1 MRMKNW
7 YMLTLVG
14 RDASGIVAEVTQTLY
29 QHDCNLGEASM
40 LRLGGNFTIM
50 LMVETSHSGD
60 ELHAFIFPFSE
71 KNEFQLHID
80 QIEGRLHQ
88 HKESDVHVSV
98 HGADRAGIVAQ
109 VSNSLMKAG
118 LNILDLRSDV
128 AGTEESPIYI
138 MTFSGQAVQ
147 GVDTLQEAVSEL
159 QKDDIE
165 VQLQTE
171 DTLFG

>member
-1 MRMKNW
+1 MKNW

-14 RDASGIVAEVTQTLY
+14 RDTSGIVAEVTQTLY

-50 LMVETSHSGD
+50 LMVEAAQSRD
-60 ELHAFIFPFSE
+60 ELHTFILPYAE
-71 KNEFQLHID
+71 RNNFQLHVD

-109 VSNSLMKAG
+109 VTTNLMEAG

-128 AGTEESPIYI
+128 AGTEYAPIYV
-138 MTFSGQAVQ
+138 MTFSGQASQ
-147 GVDTLQEAVSEL
+147 GVEALQNAVNEL
-159 QKDDIE
+159 QKNDIE

-171 DTLFG
+171 DILFG

>member
-1 MRMKNW
+1 MKNW

-14 RDASGIVAEVTQTLY
+14 RDTSGIVAEVTQTLY

-50 LMVETSHSGD
+50 LMVEAAQSRD
-60 ELHAFIFPFSE
+60 ELHAFILPYAE
-71 KNEFQLHID
+71 KNNFQLHVD

-109 VSNSLMKAG
+109 VTTNLMEAG

-128 AGTEESPIYI
+128 AGTEYAPIYV
-138 MTFSGQAVQ
+138 MTFSGQASQ
-147 GVDTLQEAVSEL
+147 GVEALQNAVNEL
-159 QKDDIE
+159 QKNDIE

-171 DTLFG
+171 DILFG

>member
-1 MRMKNW
+1 MKNW

-14 RDASGIVAEVTQTLY
+14 RDTSGIVAEVTQTLY

-50 LMVETSHSGD
+50 LMVEVAQSRD
-60 ELHAFIFPFSE
+60 ELHTFILPYAE
-71 KNEFQLHID
+71 RNNFQLHVD

-109 VSNSLMKAG
+109 VTTNLMEAG

-128 AGTEESPIYI
+128 AGTEYAPIYV
-138 MTFSGQAVQ
+138 MTFSGQASQ
-147 GVDTLQEAVSEL
+147 GVEALQNAVNEL
-159 QKDDIE
+159 QKNDIE

-171 DTLFG
+171 DILFG